1 MNALLIYP
9 EFPDTFWSF
18 RHALKF
24 IGKKSAFPPLGLLT
38 ISSMLPKAWHRRLV
52 DINVC
57 PLTTAD
63 LKWADVVFASAR
75 SEEHTSELQSHH
87 DLVCRLLLEKKNI
100 LKCTNA

>member
-38 ISSMLPKAWHRRLV
+38 ISSMLPKAWNRRLV
-52 DINVC
+52 DMNVR

-63 LKWADVVFASAR
+63 LKWAEVVFASAMYVQK
-75 SEEHTSELQSHH
+75 QS
-87 DLVCRLLLEKKNI
+87 LP
-100 LKCTNA
+100 